1 MTFWCG
7 PLPSA
12 AGLQVDL
19 NVVVIANNDGFPVV
33 GLTVLVDVLVGLL
46 VVVVVVLVMGGLN
59 FALLV
64 SIVS

>member
-19 NVVVIANNDGFPVV
+19 NVVVADNDGFTVV
-33 GLTVLVDVLVGLL
+33 GLTVLVDVLVGL
-46 VVVVVVLVMGGLN
+46 
-59 FALLV
+59 
-64 SIVS
+64 